1 MTDTPT
7 RPIRP
12 SVPLSIP
19 LTLAAHQQAQQAYQ
33 QQREPDKAKQVYL
46 NVLAVGAVRTYLE
59 WMGYAAAPLTD
70 DSGEAAVLQVLA
82 DLAELEV
89 PGRGRLACR
98 PVLPGEVVCRV
109 PPESW
114 AAALGYVAVGLDAEL
129 RQASLLGY
137 GTAAASEGVPLG
149 QLLPMAGLLSRLQV
163 ETAPGRVARRLVDLS
178 EWLAGQVTSGW
189 QAAEE
194 VLGPQ
199 PPTFSF
205 RSLELSN
212 DPPGGV
218 VRGRLLELVPSSK
231 TDQIAKAPT
240 DKDLRFR
247 DAEAAERQLEKHQ
260 VALLV
265 GIIPNNALQ
274 YDIRLKLCPT
284 GGDRTLPENLE
295 IRILDSQGLVAMEA
309 QARQTDMLQLNFRG
323 TSNEQFTV
331 EVSLDQVTLTET
343 FVI

>member
-1 MTDTPT
+1 MTDTPA

-33 QQREPDKAKQVYL
+33 QQPEPELAKQVYL
-46 NVLAVGAVRTYLE
+46 NRLAVEAVRTYLQ
-59 WMGYAAAPLTD
+59 WMGYVIAPSADESDSAAL
-70 DSGEAAVLQVLA
+70 LVLA
-82 DLAELEV
+82 DLAELQV
-89 PGRGRLACR
+89 PGQGWLACR
-98 PVLPGEVVCRV
+98 PVLPGEAVCRV

-129 RQASLLGY
+129 RQARLLGY
-137 GTAAASEGVPLG
+137 GSAAGREEVPLE
-149 QLLPMAGLLSRLQV
+149 QLLPMGELLARLQGQSAAASV
-163 ETAPGRVARRLVDLS
+163 RVARKLVDLS
-178 EWLAGQVTSGW
+178 QWLAGQVTSGW

-194 VLGPQ
+194 VLGQQ
-199 PPTFSF
+199 PPAFSF
-205 RSLELSN
+205 RSLELSD
-212 DPPGGV
+212 DPTGSV
-218 VRGRLLELVPSSK
+218 VRGKLLELVPSSK
-231 TDQIAKAPT
+231 TSQMAEAPT
-240 DKDLRFR
+240 DDWQFR
-247 DAEAAERQLEKHQ
+247 GAEAAERHIEKHP

-274 YDIRLKLCPT
+274 YDIRIKLCPT

-295 IRILDSQGLVAMEA
+295 IRVLDSQGLVAMEA

-323 TSNEQFTV
+323 TSSEQFVV
-331 EVSLDQVTLTET
+331 EVTLDQVTLTET